1 MLLND
6 CENQAKTVIFWKVP
20 AAKRFLLRR
29 VLTLVYSYTCMC
41 VKSCTRQMRW
51 RMPGRFGKTLLR
63 EGPLAG
69 SVCGRT
75 WSAAVQTTENKRRGP
90 LRRPVSRGGIYGAQ

>member
-1 MLLND
+1 MLLID

-41 VKSCTRQMRW
+41 VKSCTRQMRR

-69 SVCGRT
+69 PVCGRA

-90 LRRPVSRGGIYGAQ
+90 LRRLVSRGGIYGAQ

>member
-1 MLLND
+1 MLLID

-41 VKSCTRQMRW
+41 VKNCTRQMRR
-51 RMPGRFGKTLLR
+51 RMPGGLCLR
-63 EGPLAG
+63 PGL
-69 SVCGRT
+69 V
-75 WSAAVQTTENKRRGP
+75 RR
-90 LRRPVSRGGIYGAQ
+90 RADH

>member
-6 CENQAKTVIFWKVP
+6 CENQAKTVIFWKEKKK
-20 AAKRFLLRR
+20 KRFLLRR

-41 VKSCTRQMRW
+41 VKSCTRQMRR

-69 SVCGRT
+69 PVCGRA
-75 WSAAVQTTENKRRGP
+75 WSAAMQTTENKRRGP